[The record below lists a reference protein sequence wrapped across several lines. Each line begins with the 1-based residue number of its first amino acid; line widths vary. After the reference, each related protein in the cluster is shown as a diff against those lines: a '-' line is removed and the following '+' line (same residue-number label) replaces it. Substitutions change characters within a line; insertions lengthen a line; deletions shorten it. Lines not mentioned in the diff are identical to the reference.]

1 MLKRKGTNA
10 DNIKRTMIIEKSSY
24 IRKSE
29 MDFEIT
35 NNGIRGKH

>member
-29 MDFEIT
+29 LDFEIA
-35 NNGIRGKH
+35 NNGIRAKH